1 MSQIYKDVADLFKKG
16 DQLIELIKC
25 AFGLHA
31 YRLLE
36 KRAHPVSMPLHL
48 VDLVF
53 KAILHIE
60 LGLYV
65 TKLVFLLRCVVNSLF
80 IFFVLYLTKILYIC

>member
-1 MSQIYKDVADLFKKG
+1 MSQIYKDVAGLFKKG
-16 DQLIELIKC
+16 GQLIELIKC

-65 TKLVFLLRCVVNSLF
+65 TKLVFLLRCVISVH
-80 IFFVLYLTKILYIC
+80 